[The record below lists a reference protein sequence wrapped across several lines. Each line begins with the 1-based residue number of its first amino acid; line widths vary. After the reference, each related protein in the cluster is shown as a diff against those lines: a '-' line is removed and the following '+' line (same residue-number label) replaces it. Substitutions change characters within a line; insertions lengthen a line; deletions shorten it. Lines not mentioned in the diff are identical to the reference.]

1 MLAPHLTLLPVV
13 ETHESPEDAYR
24 QTVALLRSKTRP
36 DAIYISTANSLPVLR
51 ALEENKLLG
60 RVQVITTDLFHELV
74 PLLESGQVLATLY
87 QRPEAQ
93 GKLAFE
99 SLIAHVMNKDKPV
112 RTHRFAPHIILRSNL
127 SLFVNRL
134 IPATAKVAS

>member
-1 MLAPHLTLLPVV
+1 
-13 ETHESPEDAYR
+13 
-24 QTVALLRSKTRP
+24 
-36 DAIYISTANSLPVLR
+36 
-51 ALEENKLLG
+51 
-60 RVQVITTDLFHELV
+60 
-74 PLLESGQVLATLY
+74 VLATLY